1 MKKQQLVI
9 VSLCVA
15 YIVGLLIVSMGG
27 IFTKTAI
34 ATSDTIFN
42 GSYVSINDLE
52 DEPNM
57 VQALSSS
64 DERLNFPNQ
73 YFRNLE
79 NHGINERGSCAYVA
93 IGMFLSYYD
102 TYWNDEIIPDAYD
115 KLGEIDNTEY
125 NGYKHSP
132 GIFDQGYYCTDDQEY
147 KAHMYTQLSNNLHA
161 YLLSIGD
168 SLGYVGSQTDGSFG
182 LTAERMNN
190 VLNRYLQ
197 LHTAADSSNFYY
209 TFVGSFA

>member
-42 GSYVSINDLE
+42 GDFVSINDLE

-64 DERLNFPNQ
+64 DERLNFPNL
-73 YFRNLE
+73 YF
-79 NHGINERGSCAYVA
+79 
-93 IGMFLSYYD
+93 
-102 TYWNDEIIPDAYD
+102 EIWI
-115 KLGEIDNTEY
+115 ITE
-125 NGYKHSP
+125 
-132 GIFDQGYYCTDDQEY
+132 
-147 KAHMYTQLSNNLHA
+147 
-161 YLLSIGD
+161 
-168 SLGYVGSQTDGSFG
+168 
-182 LTAERMNN
+182 
-190 VLNRYLQ
+190 
-197 LHTAADSSNFYY
+197 
-209 TFVGSFA
+209 